1 MALLEEESFHEVAD
15 FLASPYHNKQ
25 ICLTQLFAY
34 LCSCA
39 PNFAEEQLKAEKLWA
54 SMFPTQAYNQQR
66 LKDRMSQLTRLLRH
80 YLALQMVEEDDFIE
94 RLSLKA
100 LAARKEEKL
109 FGHYQKAWV
118 KQRQKLPY
126 RDAEYFESTYQVA
139 RYADQLKGISW
150 KREYGES
157 LQAQSDELDRYFV
170 IRKLQTYCE
179 MLNRN
184 NLQQQHYEAHLLE
197 EIEAIIQQKSHLRD
211 IPAIRLWYLSLQT
224 LLPKAGHRALLDLRQ
239 ALEEDGETFRFA
251 ERRAMYKYAL
261 NFCIRR
267 INAGEA
273 GYLEESFGI
282 YQAMLQAGLLHIQG
296 EISHTD
302 FKNIATSG
310 VRLGAYGWVA
320 DFIERYHPE
329 VGGGQ
334 GKNVLIYCR
343 AYLYAASGKAR
354 EAMRLLQE
362 VQFTDVY
369 YALSA
374 RTLLLQIYYE
384 QADWDG
390 LEYQLKAYQLFLQR
404 NRHLSQRNR
413 KLYLKFARLLGQ
425 LLKLAFNRPGLSL
438 RDYGNARQQLYER
451 IAQQEEV
458 AHKAW
463 LLQRL
468 SLGELDKGIA

>member
-1 MALLEEESFHEVAD
+1 L
-15 FLASPYHNKQ
+15 
-25 ICLTQLFAY
+25 I
-34 LCSCA
+34 
-39 PNFAEEQLKAEKLWA
+39 
-54 SMFPTQAYNQQR
+54 
-66 LKDRMSQLTRLLRH
+66 
-80 YLALQMVEEDDFIE
+80 
-94 RLSLKA
+94 
-100 LAARKEEKL
+100 
-109 FGHYQKAWV
+109 
-118 KQRQKLPY
+118 
-126 RDAEYFESTYQVA
+126 
-139 RYADQLKGISW
+139 
-150 KREYGES
+150 
-157 LQAQSDELDRYFV
+157 
-170 IRKLQTYCE
+170 
-179 MLNRN
+179 
-184 NLQQQHYEAHLLE
+184 
-197 EIEAIIQQKSHLRD
+197 
-211 IPAIRLWYLSLQT
+211 
-224 LLPKAGHRALLDLRQ
+224 DLRQ

-282 YQAMLQAGLLHIQG
+282 YQAMLDAGLLHVQG

-310 VRLGAYGWVA
+310 VRLGAYEWVA
-320 DFIERYHPE
+320 DFIERYSPE
-329 VGGGQ
+329 VGGGL
-334 GKNVLIYCR
+334 GENVVIYCR
-343 AYLYAASGKAR
+343 AYLYAASGRAR

-413 KLYLKFARLLGQ
+413 KLYLKFARMLGQ
-425 LLKLAFNRPGLSL
+425 LLKLAFSSASLS
-438 RDYGNARQQLYER
+438 RSDYQKASQQLHEK

-468 SLGELDKGIA
+468 SIERLDKGIA